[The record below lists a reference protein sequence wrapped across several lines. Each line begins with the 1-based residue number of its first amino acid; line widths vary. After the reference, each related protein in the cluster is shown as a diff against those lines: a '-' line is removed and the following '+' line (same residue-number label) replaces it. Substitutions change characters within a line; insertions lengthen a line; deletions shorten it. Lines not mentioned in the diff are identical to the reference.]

1 MSTGEN
7 KYTGKKTFF
16 LILAIW
22 LVINLIQAFF
32 TGMSSDESYYSLWGK
47 NLAWGYFDHPPMIA
61 FFTFISSILFDGG
74 LGVRFMT
81 VLAQIGTI
89 LIVWKIIDDNNAGKR
104 DVHTF
109 FIVASSL
116 IMFAALGFT
125 ATPDSPLLF
134 FTALFL
140 LAYKRFLREEN
151 ALNVILLCLS
161 MAGMVYSK
169 YQSSLVIG
177 LIVLSNLNILLK
189 PKFWLA
195 GIMSLILLIPHFYW
209 QYNNNFPSFQY
220 HLVDRSNQFKLKY
233 FLEYLPNQ
241 LAVFNPFTLGLVLFI
256 IQKNRFNDIFEKG
269 LYFLI
274 VGFIIFFW
282 IMAYRGHVEP
292 HWTVACSLPMII
304 LIYERAKSSDSIRKF
319 VFTYV
324 LGSLIIIFIAR
335 IALFIPPLALK
346 FSFNEK
352 DRFEAIEYVAGE
364 LPVVFNGSFQAPSL
378 YTYFTDNK
386 STTISSIYNRRTQF
400 DVWQFEREFEGK
412 PVFICAKIDGLSK
425 KYIVKGENFDGFIVE
440 SFHSALRL
448 NVDFKPLTE
457 TTYRAGD
464 TVRTSFSIYN
474 PYPYTIEFKNDEF
487 PLKLCA
493 CFATRKFKSINPV
506 VSSRQIISIKS
517 SEKINC
523 DLYSIVPEIP
533 EGEYAFSIN
542 IESIFGPSIE
552 KGLTKVKN
560 KNILVRKND

>member
-1 MSTGEN
+1 MSAGEN
-7 KYTGKKTFF
+7 KYTGKKAFV

-22 LVINLIQAFF
+22 LVINLLQAIF

-61 FFTFISSILFDGG
+61 FFTLVSSIFFDGG

-81 VLAQIGTI
+81 VLAQIGTL
-89 LIVWKIIDDNNAGKR
+89 LIVWKLIDDKNAGKR
-104 DVHTF
+104 DVQTF

-125 ATPDSPLLF
+125 TTPDSPLLF
-134 FTALFL
+134 FVALFL
-140 LAYKRFLREEN
+140 LSYKRFLNEESTVN
-151 ALNVILLCLS
+151 IILLSLS

-177 LIVLSNLNILLK
+177 LILISNLNLLLK

-195 GIMSLILLIPHFYW
+195 GIMSLTLLFPHFYW
-209 QYNNNFPSFQY
+209 QYENNFPSFQY
-220 HLVDRSNQFKLKY
+220 HLVDRSNQFQLKY
-233 FLEYLPNQ
+233 FLEYFPNQ
-241 LAVFNPFTLGLVLFI
+241 IAVFNPFTLGLVLYI
-256 IQKNRFNDIFEKG
+256 IFKNRFKDIFEKG

-282 IMAYRGHVEP
+282 FTAYRGHVEP

-304 LIYERAKSSDSIRKF
+304 LVYERAKSSETIRKF
-319 VFTYV
+319 IFTYV

-335 IALFIPPLALK
+335 IALFIPPMAVK
-346 FSFNEK
+346 FSYSEK
-352 DRFEAIEYVAGE
+352 DRFEAIESIAGE

-378 YTYFTDNK
+378 YTYFTENK

-412 PVFICAKIDGLSK
+412 SVFICAQIDGLSK
-425 KYIVKGENFDGFIVE
+425 NYTVKGEKFDGFIVDN
-440 SFHSALRL
+440 FHSALRL

-457 TTYRAGD
+457 TAIKAGD
-464 TVRTSFSIYN
+464 TIRTSFSIYN
-474 PYPYTIEFKNDEF
+474 PYPFTIEFNNDEF

-493 CFATRKFKSINPV
+493 CFATRKFKSINSV
-506 VSSRQIISIKS
+506 VSSRQIVSIKS
-517 SEKINC
+517 LEKINGE
-523 DLYSIVPEIP
+523 LYTIVPVIP

-552 KGLTKVKN
+552 RGLTNAKN
-560 KNILVRKND
+560 KTIRIQKND